1 MHPSAT
7 NYCKILNSLKDKES
21 SARQDRDHKS
31 GRGPFRVVRIV
42 AKRRDNFGGLF
53 IVFEV

>member
-7 NYCKILNSLKDKES
+7 NYCKIFNSLKDKES
-21 SARQDRDHKS
+21 SGRQDRDHKS